1 MNMKKLMLA
10 GVMVVLAVAAQAQ
23 GDAISKFFDKYKDDD
38 SFTQVTVSS
47 KMFSLF
53 TNMEV
58 KDKDDQDVLNAIS
71 KLKGLRVL
79 AKEEARN
86 SRELYKEALAL
97 VPMKEYE
104 ELMSVR
110 DKDKD
115 MKFFIKETKPGMIS
129 ELVMVAGG
137 NEEFMMLTLFG
148 EIDLKEISKIGNKMN
163 IDGLNHL
170 RKMDKNSGEKDKDN
184 SNSKDNKKND
194 E

>member
-1 MNMKKLMLA
+1 MKKLMLA
-10 GVMVVLAVAAQAQ
+10 GVMVVLAGGSTGAGRCDLQVFLTS
-23 GDAISKFFDKYKDDD
+23 IKMTIL
-38 SFTQVTVSS
+38 FTQVTVSS

-110 DKDKD
+110 DKDK
-115 MKFFIKETKPGMIS
+115 GH
-129 ELVMVAGG
+129 
-137 NEEFMMLTLFG
+137 
-148 EIDLKEISKIGNKMN
+148 EIPL
-163 IDGLNHL
+163 L
-170 RKMDKNSGEKDKDN
+170 RKQSQAL
-184 SNSKDNKKND
+184 SASW
-194 E
+194 